1 MEREHKH
8 MSVKV
13 WQRRE
18 ERKDERGDEMRR
30 EEKRRERGVELQEMI
45 VEISGFTDNSHN
57 GRHPEHTEAVEKD
70 GAPQSAK
77 SLLYLQTAGFHI

>member
-1 MEREHKH
+1 
-8 MSVKV
+8 
-13 WQRRE
+13 
-18 ERKDERGDEMRR
+18 
-30 EEKRRERGVELQEMI
+30 MI